1 MKKQPQAEQHKSP
14 PALAMPIDALYD
26 EFKSAIKDNHL
37 VVESDTGSGKS
48 TRLPLWCVEA
58 DETLS
63 ENGEIKVKRVLV
75 VEPRRVAC
83 LALSSFVG
91 SLLKDAEGSKP
102 SKVGHAIRFDST
114 VTAQTQIA
122 FVTPGIALRWLQE
135 DGLAGFDTV
144 IIDEFHERRWDTDLL
159 LAMLKQ
165 KVSGSPALRL
175 VLTSATIDGERLTSY
190 LATDGIREAQD
201 GTVTAD
207 QSCISGNEN
216 GCSTNTAQGCMS
228 AKRLYAQGRR
238 FHVELRYQAKES
250 HHLPDIRGVEQAVK
264 TAVSKLLT
272 ETDGDILVF
281 LPGKR
286 EIQAC
291 LQACQPLTGDIEN
304 SGRDN
309 SRLDLLALHGGISPM
324 EQKQILIESSG
335 QRVIFSTNVAETSLT
350 IPGVTAVIDSGLER
364 RTHQRNGR
372 TVLSL
377 ARISRASCE
386 QRKGR
391 AGRTQD
397 GICIRLWGKGAPL
410 EAMTPPELQREEL
423 VEPMLAA
430 AGCGY
435 RLSELQFVDT
445 IPAKAL
451 AIAEQKL
458 LSMGAIDEQ
467 GKITEHGNKLS
478 PLPIDTLFAHLISAM
493 PDDECRGLMVDLA
506 AALSVPQRL
515 FKLPTSEQ
523 ALKDLNEWEP
533 LGCDAFTLIKLV
545 REPLAEFMSDNAL
558 VDLNGRKE
566 ARFLSNQIR
575 SALQLSRL
583 NQAQP
588 IGPKQSELRQR
599 WLSSV
604 IKALPELAF
613 VRREK
618 RVTALGNGYSE
629 VQIGRDSRFCSELKD
644 FNGKESAL
652 AALVFDQHSIAGK
665 GSKQTLNLAS
675 CMVPVSLKALLDAG
689 LGEERLAENREKGA
703 SHKVVVETLYA
714 GRVIGSRLKAVE
726 GEQALEA
733 IVRSI
738 ALGRQFKGVAARLNG
753 DIAAWN
759 IWLALGKNREQAPTP
774 ELKALGNEP
783 LVFESYLSD
792 KLSELG
798 VESYDDLELIEAEDL
813 LFDGIPEWEREA
825 FDAMYPTKLAL
836 AELKVTVEYL
846 PKRKLVT
853 LVYAGGLR
861 KTGPKRW
868 ELPRWVGWNIQYR
881 KASRVVDVK

>member
-1 MKKQPQAEQHKSP
+1 MKKQPQAEQLKSL

-48 TRLPLWCVEA
+48 TRLPLWCAEMVP
-58 DETLS
+58 DEP
-63 ENGEIKVKRVLV
+63 GAGRIKRVLV

-83 LALSSFVG
+83 LALASFVG
-91 SLLKDAEGSKP
+91 SQTDLA
-102 SKVGHAIRFDST
+102 VGHAIRFDST
-114 VTAQTQIA
+114 VTVQTQIA

-165 KVSGSPALRL
+165 KVSGSPDLRL

-190 LATDGIREAQD
+190 LSTNNPSTAQD
-201 GTVTAD
+201 CF
-207 QSCISGNEN
+207 Q
-216 GCSTNTAQGCMS
+216 NTAQGCLPSKAQGCASDLS
-228 AKRLYAQGRR
+228 AKRLYAKGRR

-264 TAVSKLLT
+264 TAVSQLLT

-291 LQACQPLTGDIEN
+291 LQACQPLKGEIDS
-304 SGRDN
+304 SGSGSWGYDGN
-309 SRLDLLALHGGISPM
+309 KLELLALHGGITPM
-324 EQKQILIESSG
+324 EQKQILIESSR

-435 RLSELQFVDT
+435 RLSQLQFVDT

-478 PLPIDTLFAHLISAM
+478 PLPIDTQFAHLISAM

-575 SALQLSRL
+575 SALQLARL

-588 IGPKQSELRQR
+588 IGPKQSDLRHR
-599 WLSSV
+599 WLASV

-629 VQIGRDSRFCSELKD
+629 VQIGRGSRFCSELKD

-652 AALVFDQHSIAGK
+652 AAVVFDQHSIAGK

-703 SHKVVVETLYA
+703 SHKVVVETVYA

-738 ALGRQFKGVAARLNG
+738 ALGRQFKGVAAKLNG

-759 IWLALGKNREQAPTP
+759 IWLALGKNRDQASTP
-774 ELKALGNEP
+774 ELKALGTEP
-783 LVFESYLSD
+783 LEFESYLSE

-813 LFDGIPEWEREA
+813 LFEGIPEWEREA

-868 ELPRWVGWNIQYR
+868 ELPRWVGWKIQYR

>member
-1 MKKQPQAEQHKSP
+1 MTLAIDSLPTNSL
-14 PALAMPIDALYD
+14 PAGSLPIDSLYGD
-26 EFKSAIKDNHL
+26 FKSAIKDNHL

-48 TRLPLWCVEA
+48 TRLPLWCAETEPG
-58 DETLS
+58 DERA
-63 ENGEIKVKRVLV
+63 KRVLV

-83 LALSSFVG
+83 LALSSFV
-91 SLLKDAEGSKP
+91 SSQTDLE
-102 SKVGHAIRFDST
+102 VGHAIRFDST
-114 VTAQTQIA
+114 VTADTQIA

-135 DGLAGFDTV
+135 DGLASFDTV

-165 KVSGSPALRL
+165 KALSSCGLRL

-190 LATDGIREAQD
+190 LSINTAQ
-201 GTVTAD
+201 
-207 QSCISGNEN
+207 
-216 GCSTNTAQGCMS
+216 GCSTNNAEGSSTNTAQGSFINTAEGSSTSSAQGCSADVALGMS

-264 TAVSKLLT
+264 TAVSQLLT

-291 LQACQPLTGDIEN
+291 LQACQPLL
-304 SGRDN
+304 RDDKCN
-309 SRLDLLALHGGISPM
+309 DSELELLALHGGISPI
-324 EQKQILIESSG
+324 EQKKVLIESSC

-350 IPGVTAVIDSGLER
+350 IPGVTAVVDSGLER

-377 ARISRASCE
+377 VRISKASSE

-435 RLSELQFVDT
+435 RLSELKFVDN
-445 IPAKAL
+445 IPDKAL
-451 AIAEQKL
+451 TIAEQKL

-467 GKITEHGNKLS
+467 GVITKHGDKLS
-478 PLPIDTLFAHLISAM
+478 PLPIDTQFAHLISAM

-506 AALSVPQRL
+506 AALSVPHRL
-515 FKLPTSEQ
+515 FKLPASEQ
-523 ALKDLNEWEP
+523 DLKELGEWEP
-533 LGCDAFTLIKLV
+533 LACDALTLIKLV
-545 REPLAEFMSDNAL
+545 REPLPGFMSENAL
-558 VDLNGRKE
+558 VDLNARKE

-575 SALQLSRL
+575 SALQLTGL
-583 NQAQP
+583 NHAEP
-588 IGPKQSELRQR
+588 VGVKQSELRQR
-599 WLSSV
+599 WLLSV

-618 RVTALGNGYSE
+618 RITALGNGYSE
-629 VQIGRDSRFCSELKD
+629 VQIGRDSRFCTELKD
-644 FNGKESAL
+644 LNGKESAL
-652 AALVFDQHSIAGK
+652 AAVVFDQHSIAGK

-675 CMVPVSLKALLDAG
+675 CMAPVSLKVLLDTD

-703 SHKVVVETLYA
+703 SHKVVVETVYA
-714 GRVIGSRLKAVE
+714 GRVIGSRLKTVE

-738 ALGRQFKGVAARLNG
+738 ALGRQFKGVAGRLNN

-759 IWLALGKNREQAPTP
+759 IWLALGKNKEQAPTP
-774 ELKALGNEP
+774 ELKSLGTEP
-783 LVFESYLSD
+783 LVFDSYLSN
-792 KLSELG
+792 KLSGLG
-798 VESYDDLELIEAEDL
+798 VESFDDLELIEAEDL
-813 LFDGIPEWEREA
+813 LFEGIPEWEREA
-825 FDAMYPTKLAL
+825 FDAMYPTQLSL

-853 LVYAGGLR
+853 LVYASGLR

-868 ELPRWVGWNIQYR
+868 ELPRWVGWKIQYR

>member
-1 MKKQPQAEQHKSP
+1 MTLATDSL
-14 PALAMPIDALYD
+14 PAGSLPIDSLYD
-26 EFKSAIKDNHL
+26 DFKSAIKDNHL

-48 TRLPLWCVEA
+48 TRLPLWCAEKEP
-58 DETLS
+58 D
-63 ENGEIKVKRVLV
+63 NGRAKRVLV

-91 SLLKDAEGSKP
+91 SLFKDAEGSNH

-114 VTAQTQIA
+114 VTAETQIA

-135 DGLAGFDTV
+135 DGLASFDTV

-165 KVSGSPALRL
+165 KALSSSGLRL

-190 LATDGIREAQD
+190 L
-201 GTVTAD
+201 
-207 QSCISGNEN
+207 
-216 GCSTNTAQGCMS
+216 STNTAQGCTTNTAEGSSTNTAQGCFQNTAQGCESDLS

-264 TAVSKLLT
+264 TAVSQLLT
-272 ETDGDILVF
+272 ETGGDILVF

-291 LQACQPLTGDIEN
+291 LQACQPLQ
-304 SGRDN
+304 RDDKCN
-309 SRLDLLALHGGISPM
+309 GSELELLALHGGISPM
-324 EQKQILIESSG
+324 EQKKVLIESSR
-335 QRVIFSTNVAETSLT
+335 QRVIFATNVAETSLT
-350 IPGVTAVIDSGLER
+350 IPGVTAVVDSGLER

-377 ARISRASCE
+377 VRISKASSE

-410 EAMTPPELQREEL
+410 EAITPPELQREEL

-435 RLSELQFVDT
+435 RLSELKFVDT
-445 IPAKAL
+445 IPDKAL

-467 GKITEHGNKLS
+467 GLITKHGNKLS
-478 PLPIDTLFAHLISAM
+478 PLPIDTQFAHLISAM

-506 AALSVPQRL
+506 AALSVPHRL
-515 FKLPTSEQ
+515 FKLPASEQ
-523 ALKDLNEWEP
+523 DLKDLSEWEP

-545 REPLAEFMSDNAL
+545 REPLPGFMSENAL
-558 VDLNGRKE
+558 VDLNARKE

-575 SALQLSRL
+575 SALQLAGL
-583 NQAQP
+583 NHAEP
-588 IGPKQSELRQR
+588 VGIKQSELRQR
-599 WLSSV
+599 WLLSV

-618 RVTALGNGYSE
+618 RITALGNGYSE
-629 VQIGRDSRFCSELKD
+629 VQIGRDSRFCTELKD

-652 AALVFDQHSIAGK
+652 AAVVFDQHSIAGK

-675 CMVPVSLKALLDAG
+675 CMAPVSLKELLNTD

-703 SHKVVVETLYA
+703 SHKVVVETVYA
-714 GRVIGSRLKAVE
+714 GRVIGSRLKTVE

-738 ALGRQFKGVAARLNG
+738 GLGRQFKGVAARLNN

-759 IWLALGKNREQAPTP
+759 IWLALGKNKEQAPTP
-774 ELKALGNEP
+774 ELKALGTEP
-783 LVFESYLSD
+783 LVFESYLSN

-798 VESYDDLELIEAEDL
+798 VESFDDLELIEAEDL
-813 LFDGIPEWEREA
+813 LFEGIPEWEREA
-825 FDAMYPTKLAL
+825 FDAMYPTQLYL
-836 AELKVTVEYL
+836 AELKVSVEYL

-853 LVYAGGLR
+853 LVYASGLR

-868 ELPRWVGWNIQYR
+868 ELPRWVGWKIQYR

>member
-1 MKKQPQAEQHKSP
+1 MTSVTPSS
-14 PALAMPIDALYD
+14 LPIDFLPIDRLYD
-26 EFKSAIKDNHL
+26 DFRKAIKDNHL

-48 TRLPLWCVEA
+48 TRLPLWCAEMDPDA
-58 DETLS
+58 
-63 ENGEIKVKRVLV
+63 GRAKRVLV

-83 LALSSFVG
+83 LALASFVG
-91 SLLKDAEGSKP
+91 SQTNLA
-102 SKVGHAIRFDST
+102 VGHAIRFDST
-114 VTAQTQIA
+114 VTVDTQIA

-135 DGLAGFDTV
+135 DGLANFDTV

-175 VLTSATIDGERLTSY
+175 VLTSATIDGERLTTY
-190 LATDGIREAQD
+190 LATNTPSTAQD
-201 GTVTAD
+201 CFP
-207 QSCISGNEN
+207 S
-216 GCSTNTAQGCMS
+216 TAQGCSADVALGMS

-250 HHLPDIRGVEQAVK
+250 HHLPDTRGVEQAVK
-264 TAVSKLLT
+264 TAVSQLLT

-291 LQACQPLTGDIEN
+291 LQTCQPLTGDGN
-304 SGRDN
+304 
-309 SRLDLLALHGGISPM
+309 RLELLALHGGISPV
-324 EQKQILIESSG
+324 EQKQVLIESSR

-350 IPGVTAVIDSGLER
+350 IPGVTAVVDSGLER

-377 ARISRASCE
+377 ARISRASSE

-435 RLSELQFVDT
+435 RLSQLHFVDS
-445 IPAKAL
+445 IPDKAL

-467 GKITEHGNKLS
+467 GKITQHGHKLS
-478 PLPIDTLFAHLISAM
+478 PLPIDTQFAHLISAM

-506 AALSVPQRL
+506 SALSIPQRL

-523 ALKDLNEWEP
+523 ALKELNEWEP

-545 REPLAEFMSDNAL
+545 REPVAEFMSDNAL

-566 ARFLSNQIR
+566 ARLLSNQIR
-575 SALQLSRL
+575 SALQLSSL
-583 NQAQP
+583 NQAQS
-588 IGPKQSELRQR
+588 IGPKPSELRQR
-599 WLSSV
+599 WLLSV

-629 VQIGRDSRFCSELKD
+629 IQIGRESRFCCELKD
-644 FNGKESAL
+644 LSGKESAL

-675 CMVPVSLKALLDAG
+675 CMAPVSLKALLYAD
-689 LGEERLAENREKGA
+689 LGEERLADNREKGA
-703 SHKVVVETLYA
+703 SHKVVVETVYA
-714 GRVIGSRLKAVE
+714 GRVIGSRLKTVE

-738 ALGRQFKGVAARLNG
+738 ALGRQFKGVAAKLNA

-759 IWLALGKNREQAPTP
+759 IWLALGKNKEQAPTP
-774 ELKALGNEP
+774 ELMALGTEP
-783 LVFESYLSD
+783 LVFDSYLSN

-798 VESYDDLELIEAEDL
+798 VESFDDLELIEAEDL
-813 LFDGIPEWEREA
+813 LFEGIPEWEREA
-825 FDAMYPTKLAL
+825 FDAMYPTQLAL

-853 LVYAGGLR
+853 LVYASGLR

-868 ELPRWVGWNIQYR
+868 ELPRWVGWKIQYR